1 MLYLSPD
8 TASDHTCISVCM
20 FKSWE
25 YSVWEFPP

>member
-1 MLYLSPD
+1 MLYPLSD
-8 TASDHTCISVCM
+8 TDSDHTGISVCM